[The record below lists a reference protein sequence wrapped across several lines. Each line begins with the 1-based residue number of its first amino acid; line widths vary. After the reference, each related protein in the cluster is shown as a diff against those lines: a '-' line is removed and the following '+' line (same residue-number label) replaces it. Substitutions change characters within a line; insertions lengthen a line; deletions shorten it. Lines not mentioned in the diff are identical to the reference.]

1 MDGTGPRID
10 VFQVPERKTVK
21 NRLHLELRAD
31 GSSTADELA
40 RLLALGTTRAD
51 VGQGSDVTWTVLA
64 DPEGNEFCLLS
75 RPVQEFPGRV
85 AHRRTAVEVIGDE
98 HAAGEGILE

>member
-1 MDGTGPRID
+1 
-10 VFQVPERKTVK
+10 
-21 NRLHLELRAD
+21 
-31 GSSTADELA
+31 
-40 RLLALGTTRAD
+40 
-51 VGQGSDVTWTVLA
+51 VLA

-75 RPVQEFPGRV
+75 RPVQELPRRV